1 MKHTTSTKIVNQFK
15 DFTEFSQF
23 IKISP
28 VSVTAYRAFQLP
40 SYLNREVIKPPA
52 TTRITPVND
61 AATVMLPIT
70 WLKNIIE

>member
-23 IKISP
+23 IKTSP

-40 SYLNREVIKPPA
+40 SYLNRGVIKPPA
-52 TTRITPVND
+52 ATRITPVND